1 MLRALR
7 RPGTTSE
14 DVDAKGVANI
24 AKAWAARQ
32 NGAAAQ
38 GPPQRKEMV
47 IMRSSKDLDRWVGS
61 PAPPVVLTVSW
72 TGWPVQVVHV
82 WACCGVS

>member
-1 MLRALR
+1 MLRYHACTTCASAVYDVTGSC

-32 NGAAAQ
+32 NGA
-38 GPPQRKEMV
+38 GKKGERTERV
-47 IMRSSKDLDRWVGS
+47 SMRSSKDLERCE
-61 PAPPVVLTVSW
+61 LRL
-72 TGWPVQVVHV
+72 
-82 WACCGVS
+82 